1 MSLLQDVQY
10 SWRVMQRSP
19 RVGVTVLL
27 TLALGIGANTAI
39 FSVVNAALLRPL
51 PYRQPGQLVQ
61 LRADLPGNGSHDVG
75 FSVPEFEDL
84 RDRSGIFEDVS
95 VSWQAPA
102 NLTGGAH
109 PERIEF
115 LAVSPN
121 YFGLLGS
128 RPLLGRVFDE
138 HDKREGFAEAAVL
151 SNAYWH
157 KEFGGDPQILGR
169 RIRLDND
176 LYTVVGVLPEA
187 FRPPVPSTTRP
198 IDLWITAGFKADPFP
213 KPARALRFLPA
224 LIARL
229 RPGTTLEQAQTRLE
243 AFASAAR
250 HDFPGD
256 YPAESGWSLTAIPL
270 KDVVVGN
277 SRTLLISLLIAVA
290 LILLIACVNVA
301 NILLA
306 HASSRQRELA
316 VRVAVGAD
324 RMRIL
329 RQLLTEAMLLSLAA
343 AGIGTLA
350 AALTI
355 RFLIQALPAQ
365 LPHVNEIGI
374 DGRVLVFSLGVACC
388 TTVLFGLVPALRA
401 SQHGP
406 HPADL
411 LGRNASAPRSQ
422 TRTGKILVGA
432 EVALSV
438 MLLVGAGL
446 LLKTFWALLHV
457 DPGFQPR
464 HLLAANVWLPVP
476 NDPTQ
481 DIYRNPEQREVLV
494 REVIRRLE
502 SSRGVESA
510 AITSAVPLQDQIQP
524 RGFRVE
530 GMPQNGDAPTASS
543 VAVTADFFKTM
554 QTPMISGRFFQQT
567 DTVDAPLVVI
577 VDRSAARKFW
587 GDFDPVGKRIRFG
600 QRTLFYHGKPQAPP
614 WMTVVGV
621 VNDMKVASLD
631 EQNVPHIYLSMDQFP
646 GRLFGVLMRAT
657 GDKAALGRLIQD
669 QIQAV
674 DPNLPVSYI
683 SEMGEIVSNGV
694 GDRRFAAW
702 LLAIFAAVA
711 LALTCVGIYGVTSYA
726 IARRAKEMGIRT
738 ALGASREQLTAM
750 VLRNGMLP
758 IVVGLAA
765 GGIAAVAAGRLL
777 RAILYAVSSTDM
789 AVLSGAAAMVLL
801 VGVAANYLPARRAA
815 RVNPV
820 TILRNE

>member
-1 MSLLQDVQY
+1 MSVLQDVHY
-10 SWRVMQRSP
+10 SWRVMRRSP

-61 LRADLPGNGSHDVG
+61 LRADMPGNGSHDIG
-75 FSVPEFEDL
+75 YSVPEFEDL
-84 RDRSGIFEDVS
+84 RDRSGFFDEMT

-115 LAVSPN
+115 LAVSTN
-121 YFGLLGS
+121 YFGLLGIS
-128 RPLLGRVFDE
+128 PQLGRVFDE
-138 HDKREGFAEAAVL
+138 RDKRDGFAEAAVL
-151 SNAYWH
+151 SDAYWH
-157 KEFGGDPQILGR
+157 KEFGGDQNILGR

-176 LYTVVGVLPEA
+176 LYTVVGVLPDS

-213 KPARALRFLPA
+213 KPARTLRFLPA

-229 RPGTTLEQAQTRLE
+229 KPGETLEQAQSRLA
-243 AFASAAR
+243 AFANAQR
-250 HDFPGD
+250 HDYPGD
-256 YPAESGWSLTAIPL
+256 YPAESGWSLTAAPL

-277 SRTLLISLLIAVA
+277 SRTLLVSLLSAVA

-306 HASSRQRELA
+306 QASARQRELA
-316 VRVAVGAD
+316 VRAAVGAD

-329 RQLLTEAMLLSLAA
+329 RQLLTEAILLSLAA
-343 AGIGTLA
+343 AVMGTLA
-350 AALTI
+350 AAGTI
-355 RFLIQALPAQ
+355 RFLTRALPAQ

-374 DGRVLVFSLGVACC
+374 DGRVLLFSLGAACF
-388 TTVLFGLVPALRA
+388 TTMAFGLVPALRA
-401 SQHGP
+401 SKRGP
-406 HPADL
+406 NTADL
-411 LGRNASAPRSQ
+411 SGRGASAPRSQ
-422 TRTGKILVGA
+422 TRLGKILVGA

-446 LLKTFWALLHV
+446 LLKSFWALLHV
-457 DPGFQPR
+457 EPGFQPR

-481 DIYRNPEQREVLV
+481 DVYRKPEQRLTLI
-494 REVIRRLE
+494 REVVRRLE
-502 SSRGVESA
+502 SSTGVESA
-510 AITSAVPLQDQIQP
+510 AITSAVPLQDRVQP
-524 RGFRVE
+524 GGFRAE
-530 GMPQNGDAPTASS
+530 GGSLNGDAPTASS
-543 VAVTADFFKTM
+543 IFVTADFFKTL
-554 QTPMISGRFFQQT
+554 QAPMISGRFFQQT
-567 DTVDAPLVVI
+567 DSIDAPLVVI

-587 GDFDPVGKRIRFG
+587 GDAGPVGRRIRLA
-600 QRTLFYHGKPQAPP
+600 QRTVFYRGKPQAPP

-621 VNDMKVASLD
+621 VNDIKLASLD
-631 EQNVPHIYLSMDQFP
+631 EQNVPHIYFSMEQFP
-646 GRLFGVLMRAT
+646 GRLLGVLVRAE

-669 QIQAV
+669 QIQTV
-674 DPNLPVSYI
+674 NPNLPVSYI
-683 SEMGEIVSNGV
+683 SEMGEIASNGV

-726 IARRAKEMGIRT
+726 ISRRAKEMGIRS

-750 VLRNGMLP
+750 MLRNGMLP
-758 IVVGLAA
+758 IVLGLAA
-765 GGIAAVAAGRLL
+765 GAIAAVAAGRLL
-777 RAILYAVSSTDM
+777 RALLFAVSSTDV
-789 AVLSGAAAMVLL
+789 AVLSGAAAMVTL

-820 TILRNE
+820 MILRDE

>member
-1 MSLLQDVQY
+1 MSLLQDVHY
-10 SWRVMQRSP
+10 SWRVMRRSP
-19 RVGVTVLL
+19 RVGVTVLV

-61 LRADLPGNGSHDVG
+61 LRADMPGNGSHDIG
-75 FSVPEFEDL
+75 YSVPEFEDL
-84 RDRSGIFEDVS
+84 RDRSGIFDEVT

-115 LAVSPN
+115 LAVSTN
-121 YFGLLGS
+121 YFSLLGTP
-128 RPLLGRVFDE
+128 PLLGRVFDE
-138 HDKREGFAEAAVL
+138 RDKREGFAEGAVL

-157 KEFGGDPQILGR
+157 KEFGGDPEILGR

-198 IDLWITAGFKADPFP
+198 IDMWITAGFKADPFP
-213 KPARALRFLPA
+213 KPARTLRFLPA

-229 RPGTTLEQAQTRLE
+229 KPGETLQQAQTKLS
-243 AFASAAR
+243 AFANAAR
-250 HDFPGD
+250 RDYPGD
-256 YPAESGWSLTAIPL
+256 YPVESGWSLTAVPL

-306 HASSRQRELA
+306 HASSRHRELA
-316 VRVAVGAD
+316 VRAAVGAD

-329 RQLLTEAMLLSLAA
+329 RQLLTESMLLSLAA
-343 AGIGTLA
+343 AVMGTLA
-350 AALTI
+350 AAGSI
-355 RFLIQALPAQ
+355 RFLTRALPAQ

-374 DGRVLVFSLGVACC
+374 DARVLLFSLGVACF
-388 TTVLFGLVPALRA
+388 TTMMFGLVPALRA
-401 SQHGP
+401 SQRGP
-406 HPADL
+406 NSADL
-411 LGRNASAPRSQ
+411 SGRSTSAPRSQ
-422 TRTGKILVGA
+422 TRLGKVLVGA

-457 DPGFQPR
+457 DPGFQPQ

-476 NDPTQ
+476 NDPAQ
-481 DIYRNPEQREVLV
+481 DVYRKPEQRVALI
-494 REVIRRLE
+494 REVVRRLE
-502 SSRGVESA
+502 SSSGVESA
-510 AITSAVPLQDQIQP
+510 AITSAVPLQDRVQP
-524 RGFRVE
+524 GGFRVE
-530 GMPQNGDAPTASS
+530 GGQQNGDPPTASS
-543 VAVTADFFKTM
+543 VFVTADFFKTM
-554 QTPMISGRFFQQT
+554 QTPMISGRFFEQT
-567 DTVDAPLVVI
+567 DTTDTPLVVI

-587 GDFDPVGKRIRFG
+587 GNADPVGKHIRLA
-600 QRTLFYHGKPQAPP
+600 QRTFFYRGKAQPPP
-614 WMTVVGV
+614 WMTVAGV

-631 EQNVPHIYLSMDQFP
+631 EENVPHIYFSMEQFP
-646 GRLFGVLMRAT
+646 GRLFGVLVRAT

-683 SEMGEIVSNGV
+683 SAMGEIVSNGV

-726 IARRAKEMGIRT
+726 IARRAKEMGIRS
-738 ALGASREQLTAM
+738 ALGASRQQLTAM

-765 GGIAAVAAGRLL
+765 GAIAAVAAGRLL

-820 TILRNE
+820 MILRDE